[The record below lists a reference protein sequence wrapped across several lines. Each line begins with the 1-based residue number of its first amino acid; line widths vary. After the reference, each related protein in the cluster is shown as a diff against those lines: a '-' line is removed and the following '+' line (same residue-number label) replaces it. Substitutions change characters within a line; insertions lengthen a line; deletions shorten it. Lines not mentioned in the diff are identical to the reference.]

1 MSTAKQ
7 GGSTAVAATAEE
19 YLTRFEAQTPG
30 SKALYE
36 EAQRY
41 TPGGIHHNQRYTTP
55 YPVYMTR
62 AKGSRV
68 WDVDGNEY
76 IDMWM
81 GHGDAILGHAPPRVV
96 SRVQEVAAGG
106 LHIGHT
112 IDQEV
117 TLARDI
123 CEAIP
128 SAEQV
133 RFCVTGTEATMY
145 AVRMARAFT
154 GRNVILKLTGGW
166 HGANTDLMVDVNPPE
181 FIGPE
186 SRGLLPELT
195 RYTRTVEINDIEG
208 TAKAIAEAG
217 DDFAGMILAPV
228 LGGGNLISADTA
240 YLNFLREET
249 RKAGAI
255 LIFDEI
261 VTGFRLA
268 LGGAQ
273 ESYGIRPDLTT
284 FGKII
289 GGGTPLGVIAG
300 RSDILELTSVRR
312 TVPKAEKVLIGG
324 GTYSCNPLSMA
335 AGIATLEELKSRE
348 QEIYPTLERRAAR
361 LVEGVQQAFDA
372 AGIPLRAGH
381 AGSMVGF
388 NFLKEAGLPVRNMG
402 EAVAHTIPA
411 KMQELGNRLRAR
423 GVFIYKGGTL
433 STEHS
438 DQDIETMI
446 EAFTACANEMAEAG

>member
-7 GGSTAVAATAEE
+7 SGAAAVAALAEDH
-19 YLTRFEAQTPG
+19 TSRFERQTPA
-30 SKALYE
+30 SRALYE

-41 TPGGIHHNQRYTTP
+41 TPGGIHHNQRYTAP
-55 YPVYMTR
+55 YPVYMAR

-76 IDMWM
+76 IDLWM
-81 GHGDAILGHAPPRVV
+81 GHGDAILGHAPAEVV
-96 SRVQEVAAGG
+96 ARVQEVAADG

-112 IDQEV
+112 LEHEV
-117 TLARDI
+117 TLARGI
-123 CEAIP
+123 CETIP

-145 AVRMARAFT
+145 AVRLARAFT

-186 SRGLLPELT
+186 SRGLPPELT
-195 RYTRTVEINDIEG
+195 RHTRTVEINDIEG
-208 TAKAIAEAG
+208 TAAAIQAAG
-217 DDFAGMILAPV
+217 DDLAGIILAPV
-228 LGGGNLISADTA
+228 LGGGNLIPADPE
-240 YLNFLREET
+240 YLAFLREET
-249 RKAGAI
+249 DKAGAL

-273 ESYGIRPDLTT
+273 ETYGIRPDLTT

-300 RSDILELTSVRR
+300 RADILELSSVRR
-312 TVPKAEKVLIGG
+312 AVSKAEKVLIGG
-324 GTYSCNPLSMA
+324 GTYSCNPISMA
-335 AGIATLEELKSRE
+335 AGATTLDILKARQQEL
-348 QEIYPTLERRAAR
+348 YPALERRAAR
-361 LVEGVQQAFDA
+361 LVEGVQQAFDE
-372 AGIPLRAGH
+372 AGIPLRAAH

-388 NFLKEAGLPVRNMG
+388 NFLKEAGLPVRSMG
-402 EAVAHTIPA
+402 EAVAHTIPE
-411 KMQELGNRLRAR
+411 KMAELGNRLRTR

-433 STEHS
+433 SSEHTEA
-438 DQDIETMI
+438 DIELLI
-446 EAFTACANEMAEAG
+446 EAFAACAEEMAEAG